1 MFGEKNILGTLRRNI
16 CETVGKG
23 KGKEK
28 GKPIK

>member
-23 KGKEK
+23 KEK